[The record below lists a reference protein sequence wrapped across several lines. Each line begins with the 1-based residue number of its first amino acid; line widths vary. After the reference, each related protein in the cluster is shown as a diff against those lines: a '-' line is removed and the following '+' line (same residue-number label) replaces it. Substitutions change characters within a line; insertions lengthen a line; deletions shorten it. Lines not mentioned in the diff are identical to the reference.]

1 MNYIMSV
8 LRANIGRIDPEMSL
22 LGVFHPQRVA
32 YAEPASVNMDK
43 VAPKPGN
50 ESRFGT
56 PTS

>member
-1 MNYIMSV
+1 MSV

-22 LGVFHPQRVA
+22 LGFFHPQRVA